1 MAMKRWLNRSAI
13 GSVVFLVA
21 LYLVLFNRFGPEQWH
36 GLVWKLRR
44 PGQMSVVEALAMEM
58 EAMKPPEGVL
68 PVATEIVKPCPFE
81 VAVTYTGTVA
91 PLNEELVIAR
101 VTGRLTWMP
110 YYAGD
115 RIRKGQLVAK
125 LDNAGGE
132 YAAREAEAA
141 YGALAALHERHMA
154 EAEKE
159 QARAQKR
166 QAEAMLEAAKA
177 MLRETERMIAEK
189 QAMREE
195 ALSMVQSAESEVL
208 GAERSLQLAQAQKRE
223 TERMVAALESE
234 LQTVREQ
241 INEADA
247 ELERARQEVDAAK
260 QELAMA
266 KADLNYWQA
275 EIERAK
281 TLYEQKAISKDELQ
295 REQAQFETAQAK
307 VKAAEA
313 KVRQAEAMVRA
324 AEARKRQAQN
334 MLRQKEAE
342 LAAAKERVVQ
352 MQAMV
357 EMAQAKLAQAKA
369 MVQAARAKVRQSE
382 AALQAAQAKL
392 AQVNAEIAKVQAM
405 VQEAEAGIHRGERH
419 VLHAEALKAQ
429 AQASLTAA
437 RIVRGYTEIRS
448 LTDGYVVERLVAPG
462 TLVTAG
468 TPILRIA
475 QLDIVRVQA
484 FVSEKD
490 LAGIRLGTPVTVRSL
505 KDGKEWSAKVTAI
518 FPSADPTT
526 RTGLVEAL
534 VPNIDGTRDEG
545 RGTGNL
551 KLLPGQSVVIKIV
564 KRRIPNAITVPNEAI
579 TQFNNQPAVWVAEPM
594 SETGKTEYTCPMHPE
609 VRSDKPGRCPKCG
622 MDLVPTKRHAPT
634 TKTEYTCP
642 MHPEVRSDKPGKCPK
657 CGMDLIPTKRQVEET
672 KVARLRIVKLGETDG
687 QRTLVLSGLK
697 IGDEVVVRGWQSIV
711 REGVPVVAVEWN
723 ELGSARLPSIT
734 PFPMPPT
741 HQHGSTQRQGGGH
754 LHGH

>member
-1 MAMKRWLNRSAI
+1 MKRWLNRSAI

-21 LYLVLFNRFGPEQWH
+21 LYFVLFNRFGPERWH

-68 PVATEIVKPCPFE
+68 PVATEIVKPHSFE

-115 RIRKGQLVAK
+115 RIRKGQLVAR

-132 YAAREAEAA
+132 YAAREAEVA

-166 QAEAMLEAAKA
+166 QAQAMVEAAKA
-177 MLRETERMIAEK
+177 MLQETEQIVAEK
-189 QAMREE
+189 QAMRDE
-195 ALSMVQSAESEVL
+195 ALSMVRGAESDVLSAE
-208 GAERSLQLAQAQKRE
+208 RNLQLAQAQKRE
-223 TERMVAALESE
+223 AERMVAALESE
-234 LQTVREQ
+234 LQMAKER
-241 INEADA
+241 IAEADA

-266 KADLNYWQA
+266 QADLNYWQA

-324 AEARKRQAQN
+324 AEAKKRQAQN

-342 LAAAKERVVQ
+342 LAAAKERVSQ

-369 MVQAARAKVRQSE
+369 MAQAAQAKFRQAE
-382 AALQAAQAKL
+382 AALQATQAKL
-392 AQVNAEIAKVQAM
+392 AQVNAEIAKAQAM
-405 VQEAEAGIHRGERH
+405 VQEAEANLHRGERH
-419 VLHAEALKAQ
+419 VLHAEALRAQ
-429 AQASLTAA
+429 AEAALTTAQ
-437 RIVRGYTEIRS
+437 IVRGYTEIRA

-462 TLVTAG
+462 TLVTTG

-484 FVSEKD
+484 FVSERD
-490 LAGIRLGTPVTVRSL
+490 LADIRLGTPVIVRSL
-505 KDGKEWSAKVTAI
+505 KDGKEWSARITAI

-534 VPNIDGTRDEG
+534 VPNINGTRGEG
-545 RGTGNL
+545 RWTGNL

-579 TQFNNQPAVWVAEPM
+579 TQFNGQPAVWIAEPM
-594 SETGKTEYTCPMHPE
+594 SETGRTDYTCPMHPE
-609 VRSDKPGRCPKCG
+609 VRSNKPGKCPKCG
-622 MDLVPTKRHAPT
+622 MDLVPTKRHAPSA
-634 TKTEYTCP
+634 KTEYTCP
-642 MHPEVRSDKPGKCPK
+642 MHPEIQSDKPGKCPK
-657 CGMDLIPTKRQVEET
+657 CGMDLVPTKRQVGET
-672 KVARLRIVKLGETDG
+672 KVARLRNVKLGETDG

-697 IGDEVVVRGWQSIV
+697 VGDEVIVRGWQSII

-723 ELGSARLPSIT
+723 ELGPVRLPSVS
-734 PFPMPPT
+734 PPPMPPAHQHSSQQRKGGG
-741 HQHGSTQRQGGGH
+741 HQHGH
-754 LHGH
+754 

>member
-1 MAMKRWLNRSAI
+1 MRRIFNRSTLGSIFLLLAI
-13 GSVVFLVA
+13 
-21 LYLVLFNRFGPEQWH
+21 YLVLFNRFGPEKFH
-36 GLVWKLRR
+36 GIVWKLRR
-44 PGQMSVVEALAMEM
+44 PGQMTVVEALAMEM
-58 EAMKPPEGVL
+58 EAMKPPEGIL
-68 PVATEIVKPCPFE
+68 PVATEIVKPRPFE

-91 PLNEELVIAR
+91 PFNEEIVVAR

-132 YAAREAEAA
+132 YAAQEAEAA
-141 YGALAALHERHMA
+141 YGVLAALHERHMA

-159 QARAQKR
+159 QAHAQKR
-166 QAEAMLEAAKA
+166 QAEAMIWAAKA
-177 MLRETERMIAEK
+177 MLKETQKLVAEK

-195 ALSMVQSAESEVL
+195 ALQMAEQARTSVEE
-208 GAERSLQLAQAQKRE
+208 AERNLQLTQAQKRE
-223 TERMVAALESE
+223 AERMVNALENE

-241 INEADA
+241 INEAEA
-247 ELERARQEVDAAK
+247 ELERALREVDAAK

-313 KVRQAEAMVRA
+313 KVRQTEAMVRA

-342 LAAAKERVVQ
+342 LAAAKERVAQ
-352 MQAMV
+352 MQATV
-357 EMAQAKLAQAKA
+357 EMAQAKIAQAKA
-369 MVQAARAKVRQSE
+369 MAQAAQAKVRQAE
-382 AALQAAQAKL
+382 VAIQAAQAKL
-392 AQVNAEIAKVQAM
+392 TQVNAEIAKTQAM
-405 VQEAEAGIHRGERH
+405 VQEAEAGVHRGERH

-429 AQASLTAA
+429 AQASLMAT

-448 LTDGYVVERLVAPG
+448 LTDGYVVERLVSPG

-484 FVSEKD
+484 FVGEKD
-490 LAGIRLGTPVTVRSL
+490 LADIRLGTPVTVQSP
-505 KDGKEWSAKVTAI
+505 KDGKVWSAKVTAI
-518 FPSADPTT
+518 FPAADPTS

-534 VPNIDGTRDEG
+534 VPNPD
-545 RGTGNL
+545 L
-551 KLLPGQSVVIKIV
+551 KLLPGQSVIIKIV
-564 KRRIPNAITVPNEAI
+564 KRRIPDAITIPNEAI
-579 TQFNNQPAVWVAEPM
+579 TQLNGQPAVWVAEPM
-594 SETGKTEYTCPMHPE
+594 EATGKTEYTCPMHPE

-622 MDLVPTKRHAPT
+622 MDLVPTKRHTAAQ
-634 TKTEYTCP
+634 KTEYTCP
-642 MHPEVRSDKPGKCPK
+642 MHPEVRSDKPGRCPK
-657 CGMDLIPTKRQVEET
+657 CGMDLVPTKRRSEET
-672 KVARLRIVKLGETDG
+672 KMARLKTVKLGETDG
-687 QRTLVLSGLK
+687 QRTLVLSGLE
-697 IGDEVVVRGWQSIV
+697 IGDEVIVRGWQSIA
-711 REGVPVVAVEWN
+711 REGVPVVSVEWN
-723 ELGSARLPSIT
+723 ELGPAQLPSIT
-734 PFPMPPT
+734 PSPMPPT
-741 HQHGSTQRQGGGH
+741 HRHGSTQQQGGGH
-754 LHGH
+754 QHGH

>member
-1 MAMKRWLNRSAI
+1 MKRWLNRSAI

-21 LYLVLFNRFGPEQWH
+21 LYLVLFNRFGPERWH
-36 GLVWKLRR
+36 GLVWKMRR

-68 PVATEIVKPCPFE
+68 PVATEIVKPRPFE

-115 RIRKGQLVAK
+115 RIRKGQLVAR

-189 QAMREE
+189 QAMRDE
-195 ALSMVQSAESEVL
+195 ALSMLQSAESEVL

-223 TERMVAALESE
+223 AERMVTALESE

-295 REQAQFETAQAK
+295 REQAQFEMAQAK

-334 MLRQKEAE
+334 TLRQKEAE
-342 LAAAKERVVQ
+342 LAAAKERVAQ

-357 EMAQAKLAQAKA
+357 EIAQAKLAQARA
-369 MVQAARAKVRQSE
+369 MAQAAQAKVRQSE

-429 AQASLTAA
+429 SQAALTVA

-490 LAGIRLGTPVTVRSL
+490 LAGIRLGTPITVRSL

-657 CGMDLIPTKRQVEET
+657 CGMNLVPTKRQVGET
-672 KVARLRIVKLGETDG
+672 KVARLRIVNLGETDG

-697 IGDEVVVRGWQSIV
+697 IGDEVIVRGWQSIV
-711 REGVPVVAVEWN
+711 REGVPIVAVEWN
-723 ELGSARLPSIT
+723 ELGPARLPSIT
-734 PFPMPPT
+734 PSPMPPT
-741 HQHGSTQRQGGGH
+741 HQHSSTQRQGGGH

>member
-1 MAMKRWLNRSAI
+1 
-13 GSVVFLVA
+13 
-21 LYLVLFNRFGPEQWH
+21 
-36 GLVWKLRR
+36 
-44 PGQMSVVEALAMEM
+44 
-58 EAMKPPEGVL
+58 
-68 PVATEIVKPCPFE
+68 
-81 VAVTYTGTVA
+81 
-91 PLNEELVIAR
+91 
-101 VTGRLTWMP
+101 
-110 YYAGD
+110 
-115 RIRKGQLVAK
+115 
-125 LDNAGGE
+125 
-132 YAAREAEAA
+132 
-141 YGALAALHERHMA
+141 
-154 EAEKE
+154 
-159 QARAQKR
+159 
-166 QAEAMLEAAKA
+166 
-177 MLRETERMIAEK
+177 
-189 QAMREE
+189 
-195 ALSMVQSAESEVL
+195 
-208 GAERSLQLAQAQKRE
+208 
-223 TERMVAALESE
+223 
-234 LQTVREQ
+234 
-241 INEADA
+241 
-247 ELERARQEVDAAK
+247 
-260 QELAMA
+260 MA

-313 KVRQAEAMVRA
+313 KVRQAEAMMRA

-334 MLRQKEAE
+334 TLRQKEAE
-342 LAAAKERVVQ
+342 LAAAKERVAQ

-369 MVQAARAKVRQSE
+369 MAQAAQAKVRQSE

-405 VQEAEAGIHRGERH
+405 VQEAEAGIRRGERH
-419 VLHAEALKAQ
+419 ILHAEALKAQ
-429 AQASLTAA
+429 SQAALTIA

-448 LTDGYVVERLVAPG
+448 LTDGYVMERLVAPG

-505 KDGKEWSAKVTAI
+505 KDGEEWSAKVTAI

-594 SETGKTEYTCPMHPE
+594 SETSKTEYTCPMHPE

-634 TKTEYTCP
+634 PKTEYTCP

-657 CGMDLIPTKRQVEET
+657 CGMDLVPTKRQVGEA

-697 IGDEVVVRGWQSIV
+697 IGDEVIVRGWQSIV

-723 ELGSARLPSIT
+723 ELGPARLPSIT
-734 PFPMPPT
+734 PSSMPPT